1 MKPMT
6 STDEPPM
13 TDVQR
18 RAEEMA
24 ARIEG
29 AGSFAE
35 TGPAVASAYED
46 LLRAVRAV
54 DARFAFDREGRPAAI
69 GAVREA
75 LPLMERDL
83 FEAVLDDHACEIAAV
98 EEALFQVLRACRR
111 RVGAD
116 PA

>member
-1 MKPMT
+1 
-6 STDEPPM
+6 M

-69 GAVREA
+69 AAVREA

-83 FEAVLDDHACEIAAV
+83 FEAVLDDHACEIAAI
-98 EEALFQVLRACRR
+98 EEALFQVLRAYGRR
-111 RVGAD
+111 RGD
-116 PA
+116 TP